1 MKRCID
7 VPGDIDL
14 GNNRDHPRARFFD
27 QRLVVLEAVVSA
39 FFSSDRAI
47 RGTLDEFRELWNI
60 NTPALVI
67 TEVQMQN
74 IQSQLAHRIHDA
86 NDCRNTEE
94 MARDINMQAAVP
106 VCRVVKNFHSD
117 GLAVMIGDRQ
127 SVKPSQAS

>member
-1 MKRCID
+1 M
-7 VPGDIDL
+7 PGDIDL
-14 GNNRDHPRARFFD
+14 GNDRDHPRARFFD

-39 FFSSDRAI
+39 FFPANRTI
-47 RGTLDEFRELWNI
+47 RGTLDELRELRNL
-60 NTPALVI
+60 NTPALII

-86 NDCRNTEE
+86 HDRGNTEE

-127 SVKPSQAS
+127 SVEPSQAS